1 MHRTPRLVRV
11 AALAAATLAIPAAEG
26 FAADKKAAS
35 PLPGVA
41 APSAQPKPLDPKN
54 LPKPTEEEISEV
66 KSILFNADLLVACE
80 RGDAAKVKELL
91 AKGCDP
97 NAARTSGAT
106 ALSYAVAGRHTAV
119 ARLLLEA
126 KADPN
131 RASFGLRPLF
141 LAAEN
146 GDVDTVKLLIQYGAD
161 VNARLEAV
169 DEEMKVRNGD
179 TPLIAAASPNVGTGT
194 ARALLAAGADV
205 NARADNGKTAV
216 LQAVASENVDV
227 LRLLLEKKPDLTP
240 RMAPPEEIDALTLA
254 VGNGRA
260 DMVAM
265 LIAAGANPHV
275 KIDDEVSLLEFA
287 ILSDQPKIAETLRKA
302 GVAEPSPTRLAELRQ
317 AAAQP

>member
-1 MHRTPRLVRV
+1 MHRTFRYVRL
-11 AALAAATLAIPAAEG
+11 AALASVLVALDLTATSATEHKTAPV
-26 FAADKKAAS
+26 
-35 PLPGVA
+35 LPGVA
-41 APSAQPKPLDPKN
+41 PPAAQPKPLDPKN
-54 LPKPTEEEISEV
+54 LPKPSEDEISEV

-80 RGDAAKVKELL
+80 RGDAEKVKELL

-131 RASFGLRPLF
+131 RASFGLMPLF

-146 GDVDTVKLLIQYGAD
+146 GDVDTVKLLIRYGAD

-179 TPLIAAASPNVGTGT
+179 TALIASASPNVGAGT

-216 LQAVASENVDV
+216 MQAVASENLDV
-227 LRLLLEKKPDLTP
+227 LRVLLEKKPDLTP
-240 RMAPPEEIDALTLA
+240 KMAPPEEIDALTLA
-254 VGNGRA
+254 VGKGRP

-265 LIAAGANPHV
+265 LLAAGANPHV

-287 ILSDQPKIAETLRKA
+287 ILSDQPKTAAALRKA
-302 GVAEPSPTRLAELRQ
+302 GVAEPSASRLAELRQ
-317 AAAQP
+317 AAAEP